1 MRRRPP
7 RTAIAPGAHRV
18 PRTSAGLSEAHR
30 STMKEL
36 RLPSS
41 RPMSLL
47 RETFPTMTGV
57 PTQEFLP
64 VPASVGFL
72 GLFSAESAARQGAGP
87 GRPLLG

>member
-1 MRRRPP
+1 M
-7 RTAIAPGAHRV
+7 
-18 PRTSAGLSEAHR
+18 
-30 STMKEL
+30 
-36 RLPSS
+36 
-41 RPMSLL
+41 
-47 RETFPTMTGV
+47 MTGV